1 MDEYLQALLEQI
13 RCKKA
18 RPYIRQELQN
28 HMEDQIKANI
38 LAGMDNERAEK
49 EAVKDMGD
57 PIETGISLDRIHKP
71 QTAWKLLLM
80 IALIS
85 IAGILI
91 HTVIAIQINGND
103 VSASNRYVIHVMAG
117 IVVMKV
123 LYFLDYTLLARFSK
137 VIAATLLGVCLLA
150 LLFGSTV
157 NGTKYFLFLGG
168 RNISVQAL
176 VLFYVPIYGGIIYQ
190 YHGLGYKGLIKSVIW
205 MVMPVVLVLRLPSIM
220 TAGLML
226 ISMLVMLTIAIQK
239 DWFIVR
245 KKKAIGGLWW
255 IFMVMPVAAFLAAY
269 WGNGLASYQKARI
282 QAVISNNGEANGLT
296 ATLRTFLTSNKFVGS
311 SGTDAAEI
319 LPEFNADY
327 LLVYLSSMYGMI
339 AAVLLCCVLAVLIF
353 AVFNTAMKQKNQLG
367 MMMGCGCGMI
377 FFVSFLI
384 NVLENLGA
392 LPPTATF
399 LPFLSAGGSYI
410 IVSYGLMGIVLSIYR
425 YKNVYPQHVKIS
437 IQSD

>member
-282 QAVISNNGEANGLT
+282 QAVISNSGEANGLT

-437 IQSD
+437 VQSD